1 MLKIGITGGIGSG
14 KSLVSKI
21 LQSMNF
27 PVFNSDLEARKILTE
42 NAAIREEL
50 ILLFGEEVYTNKELN
65 KGFLANIIFND
76 EVALTKIN
84 TIVHPQVRQAFREFA
99 KVQSSKLVFNEAAII
114 FESGGHQ
121 QLDKTILIS
130 APEALRL
137 ERVMKRDNSTKEQV
151 LARMNKQ
158 WSDEKKRALADF
170 EIVNDGQE
178 PLVNQIEEVLMQLV

>member
-1 MLKIGITGGIGSG
+1 M
-14 KSLVSKI
+14 
-21 LQSMNF
+21 
-27 PVFNSDLEARKILTE
+27 
-42 NAAIREEL
+42 
-50 ILLFGEEVYTNKELN
+50 
-65 KGFLANIIFND
+65 
-76 EVALTKIN
+76 
-84 TIVHPQVRQAFREFA
+84 RQAFREFA